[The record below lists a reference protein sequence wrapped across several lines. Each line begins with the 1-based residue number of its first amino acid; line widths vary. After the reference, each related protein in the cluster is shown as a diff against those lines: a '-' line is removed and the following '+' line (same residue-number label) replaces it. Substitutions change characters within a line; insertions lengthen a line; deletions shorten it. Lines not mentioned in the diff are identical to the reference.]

1 MELMANIIKDFKLVK
16 YKDTSRNT
24 RMNDSLIKTMLD
36 AWEQQS
42 ARVQEQVTTEVVLNL
57 EDMVK
62 MRALAETY
70 RLPVNDLLANLIYTA
85 LREVEEQIPYV
96 AGSRVIRTE
105 EGDPVYEDI
114 GRMPS
119 YLAAKARFKKSD

>member
-1 MELMANIIKDFKLVK
+1 
-16 YKDTSRNT
+16 
-24 RMNDSLIKTMLD
+24 MNDSLIKTMLD
-36 AWEQQS
+36 DWEQQS

-57 EDMVK
+57 EDLVK

-70 RLPVNDLLANLIYTA
+70 RLPVNDLLANLINTA
-85 LREVEEQIPYV
+85 LREIEVQMPYV

-119 YLAAKARFKKSD
+119 YLAAKAKIKKSASIPGE

>member
-1 MELMANIIKDFKLVK
+1 
-16 YKDTSRNT
+16 
-24 RMNDSLIKTMLD
+24 MNESLIKTMLD

-42 ARVQEQVTTEVVLNL
+42 ASAREQVTTEVVLNL
-57 EDMVK
+57 EDLDK

-70 RLPVNDLLANLIYTA
+70 RLPVNDLLANLINTA

-96 AGSRVIRTE
+96 AGSKVIRTE

-114 GRMPS
+114 GPMPS
-119 YLAAKARFKKSD
+119 YLAAKAKIEKAG

>member
-1 MELMANIIKDFKLVK
+1 
-16 YKDTSRNT
+16 
-24 RMNDSLIKTMLD
+24 MNDSLIKTMLD
-36 AWEQQS
+36 DWEQQS

-57 EDMVK
+57 EDLVK

>member
-16 YKDTSRNT
+16 YKDNTRNT
-24 RMNDSLIKTMLD
+24 RMNESLIKTMLD

-114 GRMPS
+114 GRMQS
-119 YLAAKARFKKSD
+119 YLAAKARFKNSD